1 MQLNLK
7 VKRKE
12 IEKFVEDYNEYL
24 KKGYDAEFRHPQLSG
39 LNAVENQCV
48 CNLLGFS
55 LALYKSQDGEMTKY
69 MACKLLS
76 AIGVELEDE

>member
-12 IEKFVEDYNEYL
+12 IEKFVEDYNAYL
-24 KKGYDAEFRHPQLSG
+24 EKGDPKFRYPQLSG
-39 LNAVENQCV
+39 LNAVENSCV

-55 LALYKSQDGEMTKY
+55 LALYKTQDGEMTKY
-69 MACKLLS
+69 MACKMLS